1 MRKGICCLA
10 LGVWVGGLL
19 LVWTSFLFAA
29 PAKPTEIRAVVWM
42 TPGRSLTKNVET
54 VFVDMVKQ
62 RSNGELVIN
71 LVGGP
76 EVIPK
81 PEQVQACSD
90 GIIDMAFAVCGEYR
104 QVIPEVAALHLSPTT
119 PWEDRKNG
127 IYDYWLDLH
136 KKYNLYY
143 LGRWSYNVNYVFYL
157 KRPIKNLAGFKVL
170 KISPT
175 GRTDKLIEALG
186 AVNVEVGGRELYSA
200 MEKGLIDGY
209 VWSDSGLLS
218 SWKEVTKCVVDHPI
232 LSAATF
238 TTVMNLKKFNSLS
251 KQQQEALTSA
261 AADYEPIMAKYF
273 SDLKAKEQKEWR
285 EAGVSFVKLPP
296 EEAKWL
302 NEHAAKLAWE
312 MVKTTLSSEAYGKLR
327 KGMLMD

>member
-1 MRKGICCLA
+1 
-10 LGVWVGGLL
+10 V
-19 LVWTSFLFAA
+19 
-29 PAKPTEIRAVVWM
+29 
-42 TPGRSLTKNVET
+42 
-54 VFVDMVKQ
+54 
-62 RSNGELVIN
+62 N

-104 QVIPEVAALHLSPTT
+104 QVIPEVAALHLSPST
-119 PWEDRKNG
+119 PWEARKNG
-127 IYDYWLDLH
+127 IYDYWLNLH

-143 LGRWSYNVNYVFYL
+143 LGRWSYDINYIFYL
-157 KRPIKNLAGFKVL
+157 KKPIKNLAGFKGL

-186 AVNVEVGGRELYSA
+186 AVNVEVGGSELYSA
-200 MEKGLIDGY
+200 MEKGLVDGY

-218 SWKEVTKCVVDHPI
+218 SWKEVTKCAVDQPI

-238 TTVMNLKKFNSLS
+238 TTVMNLKKFNSLP
-251 KQQQEALTSA
+251 KHLQDVLTTVA
-261 AADYEPIMAKYF
+261 VEYEPVMAKYY
-273 SDLKAKEQKEWR
+273 DELRAKEQKGWKD
-285 EAGVSFVKLPP
+285 AGVSFIKLPP

-302 NEHAAKLAWE
+302 NDSANKLAWE
-312 MVKTTLSSEAYGKLR
+312 MVKTTMSPEAYGKLR
-327 KGMLMD
+327 KGMLME